1 MNPNSVQEAIEKF
14 WEFFP
19 PVWHTVRAHIHHEA
33 TENFGITVGQ
43 FHILRRIR
51 NGLDSVSRLADDRH
65 TTRPAIS
72 RAVDVLVNRGLV
84 TRTQNPDDRR
94 HIQLSLTVEGQ
105 ALMDGLFS
113 NTREWMAERMGHLGE
128 EEIHAILIAGDAFK
142 CAFIER
148 DHKK

>member
-1 MNPNSVQEAIEKF
+1 MNPNSVHEAIEKF

-33 TENFGITVGQ
+33 AENFGITVGQ

-51 NGLDSVSRLADDRH
+51 NGLDSVSKLADDRQ
-65 TTRPAIS
+65 TTRSAMS

-94 HIQLSLTVEGQ
+94 HIHLSLTAEGQ

-113 NTREWMAERMGHLGE
+113 NTRQWMAEKMADLSE
-128 EEIHAILIAGDAFK
+128 EEFEAILIAGDALK
-142 CAFIER
+142 RAFVE
-148 DHKK
+148 KKVKK